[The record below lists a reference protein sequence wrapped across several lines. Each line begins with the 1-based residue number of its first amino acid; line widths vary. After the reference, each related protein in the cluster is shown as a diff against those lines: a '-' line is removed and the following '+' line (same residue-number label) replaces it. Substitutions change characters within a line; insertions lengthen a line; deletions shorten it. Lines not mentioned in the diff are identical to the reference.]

1 MELDN
6 FFLAEYDFQNVDHR
20 TVALE
25 IENADKEHYLGDLE
39 YHIARIN
46 QRREDNRCNHAY
58 IAYYNDYPVGF
69 ISIFTEADSYQISY
83 GIRPEK
89 RGEYLG
95 ALLLQEFSE
104 KMFEVYPE
112 IDKLTLVIKNP
123 NEYSKK
129 TADLVGYTQDDSIVY
144 ENSVG
149 FSQRRM
155 QMKNKYNNWMCF

>member
-6 FFLAEYDFQNVDHR
+6 FFLAEYDFQNINHR
-20 TVALE
+20 AVVIE
-25 IENADKEHYLGDLE
+25 IENADREKYLGDLE

-69 ISIFTEADSYQISY
+69 ITIYTESDTYQISY
-83 GIRPEK
+83 GVRPEK

-95 ALLLQEFSE
+95 TLLLQEFSE

-112 IDKLTLVIKNP
+112 IDKLTLIIN
-123 NEYSKK
+123 NLNTSSKK
-129 TADLVGYTQDDSIVY
+129 TLI
-144 ENSVG
+144 
-149 FSQRRM
+149 
-155 QMKNKYNNWMCF
+155 

>member
-6 FFLAEYDFQNVDHR
+6 FFLAEYDFQNIDHR
-20 TVALE
+20 TVIVE
-25 IENADKEHYLGDLE
+25 IENADKEHYLGNLE
-39 YHIARIN
+39 YHISRIN

-69 ISIFTEADSYQISY
+69 ISIFTEAGSYQISY
-83 GIRPEK
+83 GVRPEK

-112 IDKLTLVIKNP
+112 IDKLTLIINNANTP
-123 NEYSKK
+123 SKM
-129 TADLVGYTQDDSIVY
+129 TADLARYTQ
-144 ENSVG
+144 ENSVRHT
-149 FSQRRM
+149 QRRM
-155 QMKNKYNNWMCF
+155 

>member
-6 FFLAEYDFQNVDHR
+6 FFLAGYDFQNDDHR
-20 TVALE
+20 MIVMELE
-25 IENADKEHYLGDLE
+25 EDDKKNGTNYIKDLE
-39 YHIARIN
+39 YHFAMIN
-46 QRREDNRCNHAY
+46 HRREDNRCNQAY

-69 ISIFTEADSYQISY
+69 IAITKKDDIYEISY

-95 ALLLQEFSE
+95 AMLLQEFSE

-112 IDKLTLVIKNP
+112 IDKLTLIVNDLNTP
-123 NEYSKK
+123 SKK
-129 TADLVGYTQDDSIVY
+129 TADLVGYSLDDSIVR

-149 FSQRRM
+149 YSQKRM
-155 QMKNKYNNWMCF
+155 

>member
-155 QMKNKYNNWMCF
+155 

>member
-129 TADLVGYTQDDSIVY
+129 TADLAGYTQ
-144 ENSVG
+144 ENSVRHT
-149 FSQRRM
+149 QRRM
-155 QMKNKYNNWMCF
+155 

>member
-123 NEYSKK
+123 NEYSKR
-129 TADLVGYTQDDSIVY
+129 TADLVGYTQDDSIVH

-155 QMKNKYNNWMCF
+155 